1 MSWRARLTLREF
13 GALTAGAMLA
23 RATPFDAQGPARAA
37 AVSAGPVFDLAEW
50 RYYWCGVERVLMA
63 RGTLINGTQLYVEY
77 WIPSQVRHPYPV
89 VLIHGGY
96 GQGSDWLTTPDG
108 RRGWTSLL
116 LEQGYRVY
124 VVDRP

>member
-1 MSWRARLTLREF
+1 MSPRARLTRREF
-13 GALTAGAMLA
+13 GVLTAGVMLA
-23 RATPFDAQGPARAA
+23 RVAPLDAQGAVRSAQAA
-37 AVSAGPVFDLAEW
+37 SADPILDIAEW
-50 RYYWCGVERVLMA
+50 SYFWYGVERVMMA

-108 RRGWTSLL
+108 RRGWVSIFV
-116 LEQGYRVY
+116 EQGY
-124 VVDRP
+124 